1 MKLITLLPADKYV
14 VINKTILTD
23 QDRITINTL
32 YAPIIGASAIGLF
45 FCLWNDLDSSMI
57 ASVEH
62 THHHLMTIL
71 KMSLEEIKRARE
83 SLEAMGLIRTYFK
96 EGDLNEYIYEL
107 YSPLSPAEFF
117 DNAIYNVVLYNN
129 VGKDEYDK
137 LVKRYQ
143 RFDIDLKDFKDITK
157 KLNDVYEPLS
167 ISSPEYIMKRDA
179 LGINS
184 DNIIDFD
191 FIFSSL
197 PKNLINEKTF
207 NLETRKLI
215 NQLAYIYNLDNIK
228 MCELIRESVSTRGV
242 IDKSELRK
250 NARGIYLS
258 NNGNL
263 PSLIYR
269 TQPEYLKS
277 PVGDNSKRGKLLAV
291 FENTTPYDFLKSKY
305 NNSKP
310 TSRDLKLLESL
321 LIDLDLKPAVVNV
334 LIDYVLKK
342 NNNKLTT
349 GFVET
354 IAGQWKREN
363 IETAAD
369 AMAFAEAEHKRT
381 LNVKKKVEEKKKET
395 LKPEWF
401 DEKIEKKEITAEEEK
416 KMQEMLEKYR

>member
-1 MKLITLLPADKYV
+1 MDENKLLNRYHPNY
-14 VINKTILTD
+14 
-23 QDRITINTL
+23 
-32 YAPIIGASAIGLF
+32 
-45 FCLWNDLDSSMI
+45 
-57 ASVEH
+57 
-62 THHHLMTIL
+62 
-71 KMSLEEIKRARE
+71 
-83 SLEAMGLIRTYFK
+83 K
-96 EGDLNEYIYEL
+96 EYL
-107 YSPLSPAEFF
+107 
-117 DNAIYNVVLYNN
+117 
-129 VGKDEYDK
+129 GKSEYDK
-137 LVKRYQ
+137 LVKKYQ
-143 RFDIDLKDFKDITK
+143 RHDIDLKGFKDITK

-167 ISSPEYIMKRDA
+167 ISSPEYIMRRDS
-179 LGINS
+179 LGINT

-228 MCELIRESVSTRGV
+228 MCELIRDSVSTRGL
-242 IDKSELRK
+242 IDKQELRK
-250 NARGIYLS
+250 NARGMYLS

-277 PVGDNSKRGKLLAV
+277 PAGDNSKRGKILAV

-310 TSRDLKLLESL
+310 TARDLKLLESL

-369 AMAFAEAEHKRT
+369 AMAFAEAEHKKT
-381 LNVKKKVEEKKKET
+381 LKIKEKVEAKKVITK
-395 LKPEWF
+395 KPEWF
-401 DEKIEKKEITAEEEK
+401 DEKIEKKEISAEEEK

>member
-14 VINKTILTD
+14 VINKTILSD

-32 YAPIIGASAIGLF
+32 YAPIIGASAVGLF
-45 FCLWNDLDSSMI
+45 FSLWNDLDASMI

-62 THHHLMTIL
+62 SHHHLMTIL
-71 KMSLEEIKRARE
+71 KMSLDEIKRCRE
-83 SLEAMGLIRTYFK
+83 SLETMGLLRTYYK

-117 DNAIYNVVLYNN
+117 SNSIYNVLLYNY
-129 VGKDEYDK
+129 VGKSEYDK
-137 LVKRYQ
+137 LVKKYQ
-143 RFDIDLKDFKDITK
+143 RHDIDLKGFKDITK
-157 KLNDVYEPLS
+157 KINEVYESSS
-167 ISSPEYIMKRDA
+167 ISSPDNIIKRDA
-179 LGINS
+179 LGINV

-215 NQLAYIYNLDNIK
+215 NQLAYIYNIDNIK
-228 MCELIRESVSTRGV
+228 MCELIRESISTRGI
-242 IDKSELRK
+242 IDSGDLRK
-250 NARGIYLS
+250 NARGMYLS

-277 PVGDNSKRGKLLAV
+277 PVGDNSKKGKLLAV
-291 FENTTPYDFLKSKY
+291 FENTTPYDFLKSKQ
-305 NNSKP
+305 NNTKP
-310 TSRDLKLLESL
+310 TARDLKLLESL

-334 LIDYVLKK
+334 LIDYVLRK

-349 GFVET
+349 GYVET
-354 IAGQWKREN
+354 IAGQWKRQN

-369 AMAFAEAEHKRT
+369 AMAFAEEEHK
-381 LNVKKKVEEKKKET
+381 KT
-395 LKPEWF
+395 LKIKEKVKAKENTTKKPDWF
-401 DEKIEKKEITAEEEK
+401 DEKIEKKEISAEEEK

>member
-1 MKLITLLPADKYV
+1 MKLVTLLPADKYV
-14 VINKTILTD
+14 VINKTILSD

-32 YAPIIGASAIGLF
+32 YAPIIGASAVGLF
-45 FCLWNDLDSSMI
+45 FSLWNELDQSMI
-57 ASVEH
+57 ASSEH
-62 THHHLMTIL
+62 THHHLMTIM

-83 SLEAMGLIRTYFK
+83 SLEAMGLLRTYYK
-96 EGDLNEYIYEL
+96 EGDINEYVYEL

-129 VGKDEYDK
+129 VGKSEYDK
-137 LVKRYQ
+137 LVKKYQ
-143 RFDIDLKDFKDITK
+143 RHDIDLDGFKDITK

-167 ISSPEYIMKRDA
+167 ISSPDFIIKRDA

-215 NQLAYIYNLDNIK
+215 NQLAFIYNLDNIK
-228 MCELIRESVSTRGV
+228 MCELIRESVSTRGI
-242 IDKSELRK
+242 IDKNELRK
-250 NARGIYLS
+250 NARGMYVS
-258 NNGNL
+258 SNGNL

-277 PVGDNSKRGKLLAV
+277 QPTSNSKRDKILAV
-291 FENTTPYDFLKSKY
+291 FENTSPYDFLKSKY

-310 TSRDLKLLESL
+310 TARDLKLLESL
-321 LIDLDLKPAVVNV
+321 LIDQDLKPAVVNV
-334 LIDYVLKK
+334 LIDYVLRK

-354 IAGQWKREN
+354 IAGQWKRAN
-363 IETAAD
+363 IETASD
-369 AMAFAEAEHKRT
+369 AMAFAEAEHKKT
-381 LNVKKKVEEKKKET
+381 LKYKEKFEEKKTTTK
-395 LKPEWF
+395 KPEWF
-401 DEKIEKKEITAEEEK
+401 DEKIEKKEVSEDEAK
-416 KMQEMLEKYR
+416 KLKEMMEKYR

>member
-14 VINKTILTD
+14 VINKTILSD

-32 YAPIIGASAIGLF
+32 YAPIIGASAVGLF
-45 FCLWNDLDSSMI
+45 FSLWNDLDASMI

-62 THHHLMTIL
+62 SHHHLMTIL
-71 KMSLEEIKRARE
+71 KMSLDEIKRCRE
-83 SLEAMGLIRTYFK
+83 SLETMGLLRTYYK

-117 DNAIYNVVLYNN
+117 SNSIYNVLLYNY
-129 VGKDEYDK
+129 VGKSEYDK
-137 LVKRYQ
+137 LVKKYQ
-143 RFDIDLKDFKDITK
+143 RHDIDLKGFKDITK
-157 KLNDVYEPLS
+157 KINEVYESTS
-167 ISSPEYIMKRDA
+167 ISSPDNIIKRDA
-179 LGINS
+179 LGINV

-215 NQLAYIYNLDNIK
+215 NQLAYIYNIDNIK
-228 MCELIRESVSTRGV
+228 MCELIRESISTRGI
-242 IDKSELRK
+242 IDSGELRK
-250 NARGIYLS
+250 NARGMYLS

-277 PVGDNSKRGKLLAV
+277 PVGDNSKKGKLLAV
-291 FENTTPYDFLKSKY
+291 FENTTPYDFLKSKQ
-305 NNSKP
+305 NNTKP
-310 TSRDLKLLESL
+310 TARDLKLLESL

-334 LIDYVLKK
+334 LIDYVLRK

-349 GFVET
+349 GYVET
-354 IAGQWKREN
+354 IAGQWKRQN

-369 AMAFAEAEHKRT
+369 AMAFAEEEHK
-381 LNVKKKVEEKKKET
+381 KT
-395 LKPEWF
+395 LKIKEKAKAKENTTKKPDWF
-401 DEKIEKKEITAEEEK
+401 DEKIEKKEISAEEEK